1 MLSFKTIHWVSKFKI
16 QRQSVPHFFLCV
28 WGHDGQKQLPRRFV
42 WWPWRQLW
50 RQLPRIFMFVKDN
63 ERIKGD
69 CGMKCGEAWR
79 TMRKTLNRK
88 HGAAGHVKKEK
99 KRGVMW
105 SLDLAAALWVV
116 GCFFFFLLF
125 FAMAA
130 FSRPDMNLTPV
141 KTTKSKSLIWPFIS
155 FNLYSTR
162 LSPDIWMSYLMEHT
176 DTLPPSFLCFLFLCS
191 PSLLSGCCSSGNYPC
206 HILKGGWRRRSS
218 LLSWPF

>member
-1 MLSFKTIHWVSKFKI
+1 MWRGLKNYAENFEQETWSCRSRKERKKKGSYVIARFGSSTLSS
-16 QRQSVPHFFLCV
+16 R
-28 WGHDGQKQLPRRFV
+28 
-42 WWPWRQLW
+42 
-50 RQLPRIFMFVKDN
+50 M
-63 ERIKGD
+63 
-69 CGMKCGEAWR
+69 
-79 TMRKTLNRK
+79 
-88 HGAAGHVKKEK
+88 
-99 KRGVMW
+99 
-105 SLDLAAALWVV
+105 
-116 GCFFFFLLF
+116 FFFFLLF

-141 KTTKSKSLIWPFIS
+141 KTTKSKSLIWSFIS